1 MTPAC
6 LCNCRAETVPAHRTV
21 IIRAAKSVALLF
33 LPMLVPFEKKHRT
46 PRHPLPNYFTGF
58 LTGPGSLTHPPVVPV
73 RISQMQA
80 PLQCTVVLHA
90 PLQTGS
96 RLACVRSC
104 RAETVPAQRTAAAIP
119 VKIMF
124 LIVLPIVR

>member
-1 MTPAC
+1 VFFLAIAANILANPMMAI
-6 LCNCRAETVPAHRTV
+6 ETLGP
-21 IIRAAKSVALLF
+21 S
-33 LPMLVPFEKKHRT
+33 
-46 PRHPLPNYFTGF
+46 YFTGF

-119 VKIMF
+119 VKIKF
-124 LIVLPIVR
+124 LIVLPIVLSHFYRTALAEKDA